1 MLFLDALRDAARLV
15 FGGDP
20 YTLSVIWFSFK
31 VAFAS
36 LAIAIIIGLPLG
48 ILLGTTRFAGRLGFL
63 TLVNA
68 AMGLPPVVVGL
79 ITFMILRNDG
89 VLGGARLLFTPAA
102 MVIAQV
108 PLAAPLIAGITMASI
123 SALPKAFKIQATAL
137 GASRI
142 QQATLLARQARASI
156 FAAII
161 AGFGATISE
170 VGAILITGGNLLVG
184 GKNYTRTMTTAIV
197 LETRLGN
204 FARAMAFAS
213 ILLMAILIVN
223 IFFTRAQGAGRFR

>member
-1 MLFLDALRDAARLV
+1 MIPGALRDALDLILS
-15 FGGDP
+15 GDP
-20 YTLSVIWFSFK
+20 YTLSVIWFSFQ

-36 LAIAIIIGLPLG
+36 LAIAVVIGLPLG

-68 AMGLPPVVVGL
+68 AMGLPPVVAGL
-79 ITFMILRNDG
+79 ITFMVLRNNG
-89 VLGGARLLFTPAA
+89 VFGDAKLLFTPAA
-102 MVIAQV
+102 MILAQV

-123 SALPKAFKIQATAL
+123 SALPASIKIQARSL
-137 GASRI
+137 GASRF
-142 QQATLLARQARASI
+142 QEAKLLAGQARASL
-156 FAAII
+156 FAAVI

-204 FARAMAFAS
+204 FSRAMAFAV
-213 ILLMAILIVN
+213 ILLVAILLVN
-223 IFFTRAQGAGRFR
+223 ILFTRAQTAGRRR